1 MDDIKYTIYTDGA
14 YSPKRDKGGIGF
26 VIIKDGIEIFRFK
39 KMFEHTTNQRMEIM
53 AACIALE
60 SLNVSTNIQLFSD
73 SAYLV
78 NTMTKN
84 WKKKTNLDLWD
95 RLDKAVSKHQS
106 VDFSWTK
113 GHSTNLFNSVADM
126 LAVEASN
133 IM

>member
-1 MDDIKYTIYTDGA
+1 MDNIEYVIYTDGA
-14 YSPKRDKGGIGF
+14 YSPKNDKGGVGF
-26 VIIKDGIEIFRFK
+26 IIIKEGTEIFRFK

-60 SLNVSTNIQLFSD
+60 SLNVSSNIKLFSD

-84 WKKKTNLDLWD
+84 WNRKSNLDLWN

-106 VDFSWTK
+106 VDFIWTK
-113 GHSTNLFNSVADM
+113 GHSNDPFNSEADM
-126 LAVEASN
+126 LAREASN
-133 IM
+133 IL